1 MSIFFAVLERIIT
14 NCKGEVLMTFG
25 EKLKKKRIEC
35 CLTQNDLANKI
46 HVSPSTIS
54 LYESDE
60 REPTLSTLVA
70 IANTLQVSSDYL
82 LGLSEF
88 TQGNGVREDYFKTLI
103 EEMKKI
109 ISQKNPDIEKQK
121 RKP

>member
-14 NCKGEVLMTFG
+14 NCKGEVIMTFG
-25 EKLKKKRIEC
+25 EKLKKKRIER

-70 IANTLQVSSDYL
+70 IANALQVSSDYL
-82 LGLSEF
+82 LGLSELP
-88 TQGNGVREDYFKTLI
+88 QGNNINNDNLKLLL
-103 EEMKKI
+103 EEMKKF
-109 ISQKNPDIEKQK
+109 ISQKSSDIEKQK

>member
-1 MSIFFAVLERIIT
+1 
-14 NCKGEVLMTFG
+14 MTFG
-25 EKLKKKRIEC
+25 EKLKKKRIER

-82 LGLSEF
+82 LGLSELP
-88 TQGNGVREDYFKTLI
+88 QGNSVSEDYFKTLI

>member
-1 MSIFFAVLERIIT
+1 
-14 NCKGEVLMTFG
+14 MTFG

-60 REPTLSTLVA
+60 REPTLYTTLVA
-70 IANTLQVSSDYL
+70 IANTLQVSP
-82 LGLSEF
+82 GLSARPF
-88 TQGNGVREDYFKTLI
+88 RVSSRERR
-103 EEMKKI
+103 
-109 ISQKNPDIEKQK
+109 K
-121 RKP
+121 RGLFQDVN